1 MFKKKCVCVCDF
13 CVCAKHI
20 FYSGDVPHILQCV
33 HLKIGADW
41 LPLEAR
47 RGIRQRETESG
58 VLRVFILIYG
68 NV

>member
-20 FYSGDVPHILQCV
+20 FYSGDVPHILQRR

-41 LPLEAR
+41 LPLEA
-47 RGIRQRETESG
+47 
-58 VLRVFILIYG
+58 
-68 NV
+68 